1 MVDPVQSP
9 ARIEPLPPPPAS
21 KKGPAIGAAIAL
33 ILGSVYAVEGG
44 YVNDP
49 KDPGGATNYGIT
61 EQVARR
67 AGFRGDMR
75 QFPKH
80 CDGPAAACADAIYV
94 RDYIQKPGFMPVIEA
109 DPAVGGELVD
119 TGVNM
124 GPRRPSIWFEQ
135 SLNELGAGPVPV
147 TGAVDAGDV
156 AAYRRLQDSRGAVQA
171 CVLMLS
177 ALDGKQLA
185 EYRRLVQR
193 NPALGKFLRGWQRAR
208 IGNVDRKTCGRGL

>member
-1 MVDPVQSP
+1 
-9 ARIEPLPPPPAS
+9 
-21 KKGPAIGAAIAL
+21 
-33 ILGSVYAVEGG
+33 
-44 YVNDP
+44 
-49 KDPGGATNYGIT
+49 
-61 EQVARR
+61 
-67 AGFRGDMR
+67 
-75 QFPKH
+75 
-80 CDGPAAACADAIYV
+80 
-94 RDYIQKPGFMPVIEA
+94 
-109 DPAVGGELVD
+109 
-119 TGVNM
+119 M

-177 ALDGKQLA
+177 ALDGKQLT

-208 IGNVDRKTCGRGL
+208 IGNVDRKTCGSGL